1 MLGKIETDQETKRHR
16 QNETIQFPYQFNY
29 FHYNIQVLGLPV
41 AIAKASKQ
49 GLELDMEQQTGY
61 K

>member
-49 GLELDMEQQTGY
+49 GLELDMEQ
-61 K
+61 